1 MSGTLV
7 KLYFFHL
14 RNPVVCGITSLGLDH
29 CAILGYKIEEIAEQK
44 AGILKPSCIGFTVK
58 QETDSALNVIVQKAK
73 ELNVKFSIFKCFTKC
88 YKSINIYI

>member
-1 MSGTLV
+1 MWIFYVDVWHSSKTL
-7 KLYFFHL
+7 FFYL

-73 ELNVKFSIFKCFTKC
+73 ELNVKFSI
-88 YKSINIYI
+88 